1 MRRSGLR
8 RWAALALGLA
18 SMAVAVVALHR
29 ASSSTSDVVVQS
41 RAQGLESDAY
51 FYTEVSDVGEF
62 LGDRGRYGRGREGA
76 SRSHRRPAAVR
87 FSKPSQ

>member
-1 MRRSGLR
+1 MSRSGLR
-8 RWAALALGLA
+8 RWGALAVGLA
-18 SMAVAVVALHR
+18 SMAVAVVALHH
-29 ASSSTSDVVVQS
+29 ASSSASEVLVQS

-62 LGDRGRYGRGREGA
+62 LGERGCYGRGREGA
-76 SRSHRRPAAVR
+76 SRSHRRPAAVP